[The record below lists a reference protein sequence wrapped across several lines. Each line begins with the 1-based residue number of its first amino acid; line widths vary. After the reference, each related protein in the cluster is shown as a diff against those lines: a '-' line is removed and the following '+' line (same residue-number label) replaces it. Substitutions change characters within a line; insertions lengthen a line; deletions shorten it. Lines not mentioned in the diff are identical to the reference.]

1 MPVYAVKLACQS
13 RPPLWPKKTDMEP
26 AYSREL
32 ENSATA
38 VADPSDRRR
47 SPRQSFVS
55 NAWLSPETGTRGS
68 NHHIVVVD
76 LSLHGIGFSSDE
88 RLDPEAVHWM
98 VLDTGGLRASA
109 RVRIASCRQSF
120 NGNGAFECGAEFF

>member
-1 MPVYAVKLACQS
+1 M
-13 RPPLWPKKTDMEP
+13 KTYMET
-26 AYSREL
+26 AYNSEL
-32 ENSATA
+32 ETSATA
-38 VADPSDRRR
+38 VADPADRRR

-55 NAWLSPETGTRGS
+55 NAWLSPEAGTRGS

-109 RVRIASCRQSF
+109 RVRIASCRPSF